1 MTEDILTRYW
11 YWFGI
16 GTGAF
21 WGIVAW
27 SLYTPWNVLNEGP
40 CHWKLTIPLQ
50 QFVFNFLCGFAGWYC
65 LYIFEIR
72 QLSNSWP
79 GIAILIISIAGI
91 SGRLSHVM
99 WVAAETVQMFI
110 EKKMRKYLDTDKND

>member
-1 MTEDILTRYW
+1 
-11 YWFGI
+11 
-16 GTGAF
+16 
-21 WGIVAW
+21 
-27 SLYTPWNVLNEGP
+27 
-40 CHWKLTIPLQ
+40 LQ

-79 GIAILIISIAGI
+79 GIVILIISIAGI

-99 WVAAETVQMFI
+99 WVAADIIQLWI
-110 EKKMRKYLDTDKND
+110 EKQMKKYLEANKNN